1 MTGIRN
7 PARCLSIPG
16 WQLARKDGFSCVI
29 KERSLCCFVKTVLG
43 GYAVDQLIDKFKSKV
58 EGFGLWLS
66 HDDSL

>member
-1 MTGIRN
+1 M
-7 PARCLSIPG
+7 
-16 WQLARKDGFSCVI
+16 ARKDGFSCVI